1 MKISIEEL
9 EFECIIGI
17 LDYERKK
24 SQKVIINANLEYEY
38 ESGTFVDYAEVSALI
53 IKNMQDKKFEL
64 LEEAIEALSKQIHKK
79 FLVVTTLYL
88 KITKPDIMKNSKVSL
103 SENYTFL

>member
-1 MKISIEEL
+1 MKIHIEEL

-17 LDYERKK
+17 LEHERKN
-24 SQKVIINANLEYEY
+24 SQRVIVSSNLEYEY
-38 ESGTFVDYAEVSALI
+38 SGGIFVDYAQVSDLI
-53 IKNMQDKKFEL
+53 TKNMQKEKFEL
-64 LEEAIEALSKQIHKK
+64 LEEAIESLSKVIHQN
-79 FLVVTTLYL
+79 FSVVTKLYL

>member
-24 SQKVIINANLEYEY
+24 IQRVIINANLEYEY
-38 ESGTFVDYAEVSALI
+38 ENGTFVDYAEVSALI
-53 IKNMQDKKFEL
+53 IKNMQDEKFEL

-79 FLVVTTLYL
+79 FSIVTTLYL